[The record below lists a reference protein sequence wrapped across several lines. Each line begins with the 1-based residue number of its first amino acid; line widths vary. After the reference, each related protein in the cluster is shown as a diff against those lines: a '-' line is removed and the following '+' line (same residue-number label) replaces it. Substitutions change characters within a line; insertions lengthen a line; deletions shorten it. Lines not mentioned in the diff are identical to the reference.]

1 MPFCN
6 CNSIK
11 AKGAALRLGAS
22 LAVRNGAR
30 QGENQRRS
38 AEPRTLSRSG
48 YIQGNNTL
56 WTAGLQKCGV
66 MIYHSVAQFVVRF
79 LTNTPR
85 LAPLTLH
92 PGCISLT
99 WPPQL
104 MWCVWRE
111 PALLRRSGPE
121 FQVKR
126 TLPRPAATV
135 LLQTALAA
143 SAKPSK
149 AG

>member
-1 MPFCN
+1 MSVHTYSNHHALFPLTGGGGGLGLGESLSCQLPFCN

-38 AEPRTLSRSG
+38 ADSRTLSRSG

-92 PGCISLT
+92 PGCVSLT

-104 MWCVWRE
+104 MW
-111 PALLRRSGPE
+111 
-121 FQVKR
+121 
-126 TLPRPAATV
+126 
-135 LLQTALAA
+135 
-143 SAKPSK
+143 
-149 AG
+149 

>member
-1 MPFCN
+1 MPFSCSPGEGVAGVLESPWSCQLPFCN

-11 AKGAALRLGAS
+11 AKGAAQRLGAS

-30 QGENQRRS
+30 QGEKQRRS
-38 AEPRTLSRSG
+38 ADSRTLSRSG

-66 MIYHSVAQFVVRF
+66 MIYHSVAQFVVWF

-85 LAPLTLH
+85 LAPLTLR

-104 MWCVWRE
+104 MWRCGENQHSCGGR
-111 PALLRRSGPE
+111 ALRS
-121 FQVKR
+121 R
-126 TLPRPAATV
+126 
-135 LLQTALAA
+135 
-143 SAKPSK
+143 
-149 AG
+149 